1 MIKLL
6 KDTGVKMK
14 TEVIMRRELF
24 GKEISQKSQTEFFSA
39 TDLVRA
45 GNAWRIANGLQA
57 FEMNDWFNL
66 KSTKEFIKSLE
77 EKYGTVKI
85 SGRGRGVHTWIHPF
99 LFIDM
104 ALAISPELKIEVYS
118 WLYDHLLKYRNESG
132 DSYKKMSGALYLKHT
147 NKTAFPKYIKVVA
160 ERIKQ
165 ACGVKDWQE
174 AEEKQLKKRDKIHD
188 SISLLCDILPI
199 DEAVRIGIE
208 KGGE

>member
-1 MIKLL
+1 
-6 KDTGVKMK
+6 MK
-14 TEVIMRRELF
+14 TEVIMKRVLF

-45 GNAWRIANGLQA
+45 GNTWRIVNGLQA

-85 SGRGRGVHTWIHPF
+85 SGRGRGVHTWVHPF

-147 NKTAFPKYIKVVA
+147 NKTTFPKYIKEVA
-160 ERIKQ
+160 DRIKI

-174 AEEKQLKKRDKIHD
+174 AGEAQLKKRDKIHE
-188 SISLLCDILPI
+188 SISLLCDVLPVE
-199 DEAVRIGIE
+199 EAVRIGIE
-208 KGGE
+208 KGGN

>member
-1 MIKLL
+1 
-6 KDTGVKMK
+6 MK
-14 TEVIMRRELF
+14 TEVIMKRELF

-45 GNAWRIANGLQA
+45 GNAWRIVNGLQA

-85 SGRGRGVHTWIHPF
+85 SGRGRGVHTWVHPF

-147 NKTAFPKYIKVVA
+147 NKTTFPKYIKEVA
-160 ERIKQ
+160 DRIKI

-174 AEEKQLKKRDKIHD
+174 AGEAQLKKRDKIHE
-188 SISLLCDILPI
+188 SISLLCDILPVE
-199 DEAVRIGIE
+199 EAVRIGIE
-208 KGGE
+208 KGGN